1 MAEDRRLNVLVASVD
16 GSFCDTVE
24 TCGSETIAAFKTSI
38 KQKYGPVAGIK
49 LTLDEV
55 ELRDNRLVRE
65 YNISEESFISMSVT
79 STGAYEVE
87 EPSSAGVIEAKEI
100 RIYVGFLS
108 TKKRGFDIDV
118 DQSTTIEGL
127 KALIMSKDP
136 DCDPDQQRIFLNGS
150 NLQDD
155 NTLAHYNIDDGA
167 NLFVMLKEPDLIPP
181 NSGYTLLYVS
191 CEDKIHTVCLES
203 NNATIRQVK
212 RLVWEK
218 TEILPAYQRLNFCG
232 ENLEQPDKR
241 LSDYGRDGGIK
252 AESLLY
258 LYRRKT
264 RDAEP
269 GYSTLPPGMNPDLQ
283 TVQQNTQQN
292 QNTQPTPVQPE
303 DDDMITIHLM
313 NLFLASEGVPFKL
326 KPDAPLSQ
334 IFRAYAQQVRM
345 APSELEFMHDV
356 YGDLTAD
363 CELSAE
369 ALGMKN
375 DDTIMVSSKMSSPMF
390 PMSEP
395 MPMPP
400 QQPIPSNEID
410 LTPFSPGAAISVTL
424 KGVGSDVSA
433 KITKETTLE
442 LLFEYFADKEGVE
455 SELLLYACNGKRYS
469 YKTDKTAAQCGI
481 EDGDIIHVSWRARE
495 EKKAT
500 AEIADFIHTHH
511 QRHKAKKIAADQ
523 REARKTIDHFVWKS
537 IVIRRAKRR
546 KARRIIADFV
556 WKSIAIRR
564 WRKLRDSAKLAQR
577 IFRGHSA
584 RKIHGEMVQIR
595 LIEFR
600 QFTSVWKQA
609 AEAAAERAAAPPTLT
624 GWALVRDEINM
635 KKAEDEDE
643 NMAETDEKLSK
654 ALAGALKVE
663 DEFVEDEVE
672 SDLEDDAMESN
683 IIEAQ
688 EKLAMID
695 WSQFQVTSH
704 VCKFLKTGDTK
715 YREIFAKKMTQLA
728 KGERSHKLQKPL
740 QGCESVIFETYLENK
755 SGWRILW
762 TQEGDR
768 LVIWFV
774 CQHKSV
780 SRHAKLIDDAKNRA
794 ARQQL
799 PDSFIAEMEN
809 DISSHEEKM
818 DVKLDP
824 YGNVPL
830 KLYDLSFDNVNDIVD
845 ESWTPQMHLTQEE
858 RDVVEAK
865 GTVLLLG
872 RSGTGK
878 TICIINKMEH
888 DRQTKSKNKPDFS
901 QLFVARSRKLCSYVQ
916 DAVGN
921 NEVSSFTTFDS
932 LVNRIEASLSEST
945 NQNFRQSRHVD
956 FSRFKNEFY
965 IPVYPREDISALI
978 VWKAIRTFLKGS
990 IDAFKETGAVLS
1002 RGNFIGL
1009 GKNRCK
1015 VPLNL
1020 RDPLYD
1026 IFLQYQQW
1034 INDEHLWDDMDRI
1047 LALVKSIEDARRSH
1061 SPVYEEEIKK
1071 TRLYVDEVQD
1081 YTQLEILLFFYI
1093 GGGPGA
1099 LFLAGDP
1106 AQSVAEGTDF
1116 RFEDVRGVGYF
1127 VAGDQVGN
1135 KRHLVPEKPKVVNV
1149 NFRSHAGV
1157 LNCAGGFLDL
1167 LFTHFPGSAKQLKKD
1182 HGLFKG
1188 ARPGVFQG
1196 VQVQQL
1202 STFLKEKMPGA
1213 VVLTHD
1219 DSAASWSEKLDHRL
1233 VYGIREAKG
1242 MEFKTVII
1250 LDFFAE
1256 LPSSLQKPWRDL
1268 LLNRYREEDGF
1279 QQEFPLVE
1287 THLKLIYTGVT
1298 RCIDQLFFAET
1309 ISSNS
1314 GDAAVRW
1321 LTTTSTSTTMER
1333 ANNSTAL
1340 ATISDV
1346 NDLEAMSMTND
1357 EFCVVGIDNAEL
1369 AESSIDLP
1377 QDAIQN
1383 YLDRAI
1389 YCFLKAQS
1397 PELVAKAQVHSQSI
1411 RMRDRLAHTNYL
1423 MAKGDLE
1430 QDIEQ
1435 LEKEAAQIISSL
1447 FRENL
1452 FVESEN
1458 LLNSII
1464 PLLSPY
1470 TQQKLEE
1477 CITSPLHILNA

>member
-1 MAEDRRLNVLVASVD
+1 MSGDRRLTVLVAAGN
-16 GSFCDTVE
+16 GSFCDYIE
-24 TCGSETIAAFKTSI
+24 TSGSETIASFKASI
-38 KQKYGPVAGIK
+38 KEHGSCDYNGPIAGMK

-65 YNISEESFISMSVT
+65 YNINEESFITMT
-79 STGAYEVE
+79 LTAGAAEDD
-87 EPSSAGVIEAKEI
+87 EPSLADGIEAKEI
-100 RIYVGFLS
+100 RIYIVFLS
-108 TKKRGFDIDV
+108 GNKRGFDIDV
-118 DQSTTIEGL
+118 EQSSTVEGL

-136 DCDPDQQRIFLNGS
+136 DCEPTQQRIFLNGS
-150 NLQDD
+150 NLEDE
-155 NTLAHYNIDDGA
+155 NTLAHYKIEDGA
-167 NLFVMLKEPDLIPP
+167 NLFVMIKEPDLIPK
-181 NSGYTLLYVS
+181 NSGYTLLYVKS
-191 CEDKIHTVCLES
+191 LIASGTSPLYEDKIHTICLES

-212 RLVWEK
+212 KLVWEK
-218 TEILPAYQRLNFCG
+218 TEILPAYQRLNFRG

-241 LSDYGRDGGIK
+241 LGDCGRDGGIK

-258 LYRRKT
+258 LYRRKE

-269 GYSTLPPGMNPDLQ
+269 GYSTLPVSINPD
-283 TVQQNTQQN
+283 VQSVHQNTQRN
-292 QNTQPTPVQPE
+292 QDPQSTPLRPE
-303 DDDMITIHLM
+303 DGDLITIHLL
-313 NLFLASEGVPFKL
+313 NPAGDDSSVPFKL
-326 KPDAPLSQ
+326 KTDAPLRQ
-334 IFRAYAQQVRM
+334 IFHAYAQRVGM
-345 APSELEFMHDV
+345 APSDLEFIHGV

-369 ALGMKN
+369 ALGIEN
-375 DDTIMVSSKMSSPMF
+375 DSMIMVNSNMSSAISMA
-390 PMSEP
+390 
-395 MPMPP
+395 MPP
-400 QQPIPSNEID
+400 QQPIVSNEID
-410 LTPFSPGAAISVTL
+410 LTPFSGPGAAIMVTL
-424 KGVGSDVSA
+424 KGIGADVTA
-433 KITKETTLE
+433 KITKETTLQ
-442 LLFEYFADKEGVE
+442 LLFFEFADKQRVE
-455 SELLLYACNGKRYS
+455 SELLLYTCRGKRYS
-469 YKTDKTAAQCGI
+469 YKTDKTAAQCGV
-481 EDGDIIHVSWRARE
+481 EDGDIIHVTWRARE
-495 EKKAT
+495 EKKA
-500 AEIADFIHTHH
+500 AADIANFIYTHH
-511 QRHKAKKIAADQ
+511 LRHIAKKIVADQ
-523 REARKTIDHFVWKS
+523 RKARKIID
-537 IVIRRAKRR
+537 
-546 KARRIIADFV
+546 DFV
-556 WKSIAIRR
+556 CKSVAIRR
-564 WRKLRDSAKLAQR
+564 WQRLRDSTKIAQR
-577 IFRGHSA
+577 LFRGHSA
-584 RKIHGEMVQIR
+584 RKIHGDKVQAR
-595 LIEFR
+595 LNEFR
-600 QFTSVWKQA
+600 HFTSVWKQA
-609 AEAAAERAAAPPTLT
+609 ADSAAERASAPPSLT

-635 KKAEDEDE
+635 KKMEDEDE

-654 ALAGALKVE
+654 ALAGALE
-663 DEFVEDEVE
+663 EEDEVE
-672 SDLEDDAMESN
+672 DEYIQDEDESDTEDDAMRN
-683 IIEAQ
+683 TIIEAQ

-715 YREIFAKKMTQLA
+715 YREIFVKKITQLA

-809 DISSHEEKM
+809 GISSHKEKM
-818 DVKLDP
+818 DIKLDP

-830 KLYDLSFDNVNDIVD
+830 KLYDVSFDNVNDIVD
-845 ESWTPQMHLTQEE
+845 ESWTPQMHLTEEE
-858 RDVVEAK
+858 RVVVETK

-878 TICIINKMEH
+878 TVCIINKMEY
-888 DRQTKSKNKPDFS
+888 DRETKSRNNPEFS
-901 QLFVARSRKLCSYVQ
+901 QLFVARSRQLCRYVK
-916 DAVGN
+916 DAVGH
-921 NEVSSFTTFDS
+921 NERSSFTTFDS
-932 LVNRIEASLSEST
+932 LVNRIETSLFGSI

-956 FSRFKNEFY
+956 FYRFRNEFY
-965 IPVYPREDISALI
+965 LPIYPREDISALI

-990 IDAFKETGAVLS
+990 IDAFKETGKVLS
-1002 RGNFIGL
+1002 CENFIGL

-1015 VPLNL
+1015 VPLSL
-1020 RDPLYD
+1020 RNSLYE

-1034 INDEHLWDDMDRI
+1034 INEEKLWDDMDRI
-1047 LALVKSIEDARRSH
+1047 LALVKSVEEARRSH
-1061 SPVYEEEIKK
+1061 SPVYQEEIKK
-1071 TRLYVDEVQD
+1071 SRLYVDEVQD
-1081 YTQLEILLFFYI
+1081 YSQLEILLFFYI

-1127 VAGDQVGN
+1127 VAGDKTGN
-1135 KRHLVPEKPKVVNV
+1135 KRHLVPEKPKVVNL

-1167 LFTHFPGSAKQLKKD
+1167 LFDYFPGSAKQLKKD

-1196 VQVQQL
+1196 VQVEQL

-1219 DSAASWSEKLDHRL
+1219 DSAASWSKKLGHRL

-1268 LLNRYREEDGF
+1268 LLNRYGEEDGF
-1279 QQEFPLVE
+1279 QQKYPLVE

-1309 ISSNS
+1309 ASSVS

-1321 LTTTSTSTTMER
+1321 LTTTSTTTDR
-1333 ANNSTAL
+1333 ANTSGAL
-1340 ATISDV
+1340 ATINDV

-1369 AESSIDLP
+1369 AESSSEVSHEVVL
-1377 QDAIQN
+1377 N
-1383 YLDRAI
+1383 YLDRSI
-1389 YCFLKAQS
+1389 HCFLKAQN
-1397 PELVAKAQVHSQSI
+1397 PELVAKAKVHSQSV
-1411 RMRDRLAHTNYL
+1411 RLRDRLAHTTYTTTAGG
-1423 MAKGDLE
+1423 ME
-1430 QDIEQ
+1430 EEMEE
-1435 LEKEAAQIISSL
+1435 LEKEAAQIITSL
-1447 FRENL
+1447 LRENL
-1452 FVESEN
+1452 FIESEN
-1458 LLNSII
+1458 LLNSISS
-1464 PLLSPY
+1464 LVSPY

-1477 CITSPLHILNA
+1477 CITSPIHILNA